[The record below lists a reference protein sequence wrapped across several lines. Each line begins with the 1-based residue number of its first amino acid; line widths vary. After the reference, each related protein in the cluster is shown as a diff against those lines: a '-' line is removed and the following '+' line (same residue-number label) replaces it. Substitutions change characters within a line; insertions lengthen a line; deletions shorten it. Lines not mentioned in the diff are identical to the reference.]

1 MQKKLFLIS
10 LFVVFYLFFVGC
22 EQKSDSMKYEPTAVD
37 SSDKVYVVGMHPY
50 LNVQKMYHAYRP
62 ILNYLEA
69 RIPHVKFKLETTED
83 YAQYNDKLHQ
93 QVFDFSLPNPYQ
105 TVTSLSYKY
114 RVIAKMKPD
123 SEFRGILV
131 ARKDKH
137 IQNVMQLK
145 NNKVSFPA
153 PTALAA
159 AMMPLY
165 YLRME
170 GLDIE
175 RDIQKLYVGSQFS
188 SIMNAYS
195 GDTMAGATWPTSWKD
210 WCLQHPEKMHEME
223 VIWETPTLINNG
235 FVVHER
241 VPFGLAQHVAVVLST
256 LDEHAE
262 GEALLKEA
270 RFDGFEIASDET
282 YDSVIDF
289 LNRYDETI
297 GLPK

>member
-1 MQKKLFLIS
+1 MVFKIW
-10 LFVVFYLFFVGC
+10 FVVSCFFFLGC
-22 EQKSDSMKYEPTAVD
+22 EHKADKKMYEPSVID
-37 SSDKVYVVGMHPY
+37 STHKVYVVGIHPY
-50 LNVQKMYHAYRP
+50 LNAQKMYHSYRP

-69 RIPHVKFKLETTED
+69 RIPHVKFKLETSED
-83 YAQYNDKLHQ
+83 YAQYNEKLRQ
-93 QVFDFSLPNPYQ
+93 SVFDFSLPNPYQ
-105 TVTSLSYKY
+105 TVTSLAYQY

-137 IQNVMQLK
+137 IRNIMQLK

-165 YLRME
+165 YLHME
-170 GLDIE
+170 GLNIE
-175 RDIQKLYVGSQFS
+175 KDIQKFYVGSQFS

-195 GDTMAGATWPTSWKD
+195 GDTMAGATWPTAWKD
-210 WCLQHPEKMHEME
+210 WCGENPDKLPEME
-223 VIWETPTLINNG
+223 VVWETPTLVNNG
-235 FVVHER
+235 FVAHER
-241 VPFGLAQHVAVVLST
+241 VPFGLAQHVAVVLSS
-256 LDEHAE
+256 LDEHVE

-270 RFDGFEIASDET
+270 RFDGFEIASNET
-282 YDSVIDF
+282 FQSVVEF
-289 LNRYDETI
+289 LNRYDQTI